1 MRRFLAALGLACVL
15 AATGITGQQSPV
27 FTPFGALPVL
37 DAYLES
43 LRQQADI
50 PGMSAAVVRD
60 GVVIWEKGYGFQ
72 NTASRIRATPDTPY
86 LVGDLSG
93 TLAAAMILACVEQRH
108 LYLGDPIRKYGA
120 ELPEADITIRDLL
133 SHTTPDAEEPFAYS
147 PERYERLT
155 AVMEGCESR
164 SYRKSVAQLLDSN
177 AMRDSVPGT
186 DLWHSDTVLREGEFE
201 REDVDRYRQVL
212 ERMAIPYKVDSRG
225 RAERTELPPMQ
236 MSASGGLVST
246 VRDLAR
252 LDAALDST
260 VFLRQETLDM
270 AWIPLTTPR
279 GFVSPMGLGWFVQ
292 SHRGERVV
300 WHFGLIGGAYSSL
313 VVKLPDRKLT
323 FILLANSDRL
333 SAPFQLSSGNV
344 TRSLFATLF
353 LRLVT

>member
-1 MRRFLAALGLACVL
+1 MRPILAAVGLVFVL
-15 AATGITGQQSPV
+15 AATDIIGQQPPV

-60 GVVIWEKGYGFQ
+60 GIVIWEKGYGFQ
-72 NTASRIRATPDTPY
+72 NVSSRIRAAPDTPY
-86 LVGDLSG
+86 LIGDLSG
-93 TLAAAMILACVEQRH
+93 TLAAAMILACVEQRR
-108 LYLGDPIRKYGA
+108 LYLDDPIRKYGA
-120 ELPEADITIRDLL
+120 ELPEAGVTIRDLL
-133 SHTTPDAEEPFAYS
+133 SHTTPGAEEPFAYS
-147 PERYERLT
+147 PERYGQLT
-155 AVMEGCESR
+155 TVMEACEPR
-164 SYRKSVAQLLDSN
+164 SFRKSVAQLLDSN

-186 DLWHSDTVLREGEFE
+186 DLWRSDTVLREGEFE
-201 REDVDRYRQVL
+201 GEDVDRYRHVL
-212 ERMAIPYKVDSRG
+212 ERMAVPYKVDSRG
-225 RAERTELPPMQ
+225 RPERTELPPMP

-260 VFLRQETLDM
+260 VMLRQETLDV
-270 AWIPLTTPR
+270 AWNPLIMPR

-300 WHFGLIGGAYSSL
+300 WHFGLIGNASSSL

-323 FILLANSDRL
+323 FILLANSDGL
-333 SAPFQLSSGNV
+333 SAPFELPSGNV

-353 LRLVT
+353 LKLVT

>member
-1 MRRFLAALGLACVL
+1 MRPFLAAVGLAIVL
-15 AATGITGQQSPV
+15 AGAGITGQQPPV

-37 DAYLES
+37 DNYLEA

-72 NTASRIRATPDTPY
+72 NIASRIRAAPDTPY
-86 LVGDLSG
+86 LIGDLSG
-93 TLAAAMILACVEQRH
+93 TLTAAMILACVEQRH
-108 LYLGDPIRKYGA
+108 LYLDDPIRKYGA
-120 ELPEADITIRDLL
+120 ELPEADVTIRDLL
-133 SHTTPDAEEPFAYS
+133 SHTTPGAEEPFAYS
-147 PERYERLT
+147 PERYGQLT
-155 AVMEGCESR
+155 AVMERCESR
-164 SYRKSVAQLLDSN
+164 SFRKSVAQLLDLN

-201 REDVDRYRQVL
+201 GEDVDRYRHVL
-212 ERMAIPYKVDSRG
+212 ERMAVPYKVDSRG
-225 RAERTELPPMQ
+225 RAERTELPPMP
-236 MSASGGLVST
+236 MSATGGLVST

-260 VFLRQETLDM
+260 VILRQETLDM
-270 AWIPLTTPR
+270 AWNPLITPR

-292 SHRGERVV
+292 SHRNERVV
-300 WHFGLIGGAYSSL
+300 WHFGLIGNAYSSL
-313 VVKLPDRKLT
+313 MVKLPDRKLT

-333 SAPFQLSSGNV
+333 SAPFQLPSGNV
-344 TRSLFATLF
+344 TSSLFATLF

>member
-1 MRRFLAALGLACVL
+1 MRPILAAVGLVFVL
-15 AATGITGQQSPV
+15 AATEIIGQQPPV

-50 PGMSAAVVRD
+50 PGMSAAVARD

-72 NTASRIRATPDTPY
+72 NVSSGIRATPDTPY

-93 TLAAAMILACVEQRH
+93 TLAAAMILACAEQRR
-108 LYLGDPIRKYGA
+108 LYLDDPIRKYGA
-120 ELPEADITIRDLL
+120 QLPEADVTIRDLL
-133 SHTTPDAEEPFAYS
+133 SHTTPGAEEPFAYS
-147 PERYERLT
+147 PERYGQLT
-155 AVMEGCESR
+155 TVMEACEPR
-164 SYRKSVAQLLDSN
+164 SFRKSVAQLLDSN

-186 DLWHSDTVLREGEFE
+186 DLWRSDTVLREGEFE
-201 REDVDRYRQVL
+201 GEDVDRYRRVL
-212 ERMAIPYKVDSRG
+212 ERMAVPYRVDSRG
-225 RAERTELPPMQ
+225 RAERTELPPMP

-270 AWIPLTTPR
+270 AWTPLTTPR

-292 SHRGERVV
+292 SHRNERVV
-300 WHFGLIGGAYSSL
+300 WHFGLIAGAYSSL

-323 FILLANSDRL
+323 MILLANSDRL
-333 SAPFQLSSGNV
+333 SAPFQLSSGNL

>member
-1 MRRFLAALGLACVL
+1 MRQFLAAVGFAIVL
-15 AATGITGQQSPV
+15 AATGIAGQQPPV

-37 DAYLES
+37 DNYLES

-60 GVVIWEKGYGFQ
+60 GAVIWEKGYGFQ
-72 NTASRIRATPDTPY
+72 NVSSRIRATPDTPF

-108 LYLGDPIRKYGA
+108 LYLDDPIRKYGA
-120 ELPEADITIRDLL
+120 ELPEAGVTIRDLL
-133 SHTTPDAEEPFAYS
+133 SHTTPGAEEPFAYS
-147 PERYERLT
+147 PERYGQLT
-155 AVMEGCESR
+155 TVMEACEPR
-164 SYRKSVAQLLDSN
+164 SFRKSVAQLLDSN

-201 REDVDRYRQVL
+201 GEDVDRYRRVL
-212 ERMAIPYKVDSRG
+212 ERMAVPYKVDSRG
-225 RAERTELPPMQ
+225 RAERTELPPMP

-252 LDAALDST
+252 LDATLDSA
-260 VFLRQETLDM
+260 VLLRQETLDV
-270 AWIPLTTPR
+270 AWNPLITPR

-300 WHFGLIGGAYSSL
+300 WHFGLIGNAYSSL
-313 VVKLPDRKLT
+313 VVKLPDRKVT
-323 FILLANSDRL
+323 FILLANSDGL
-333 SAPFQLSSGNV
+333 SAAFQLPSGNV

>member
-1 MRRFLAALGLACVL
+1 MRPFLAGVGLAVVL
-15 AATGITGQQSPV
+15 AATEIAGQQPPV

-37 DAYLES
+37 DSYLEA
-43 LRQQADI
+43 LRQQVGI

-60 GVVIWEKGYGFQ
+60 GVVIWEMGYGFQ
-72 NTASRIRATPDTPY
+72 NTASRIRATADTPY

-93 TLAAAMILACVEQRH
+93 TLAATMLLACVEQRH
-108 LYLGDPIRKYGA
+108 LYLDDPIRKYGA
-120 ELPEADITIRDLL
+120 GLPEADVTIRDLL
-133 SHTTPDAEEPFAYS
+133 SHTTPGAEEPFAYS
-147 PERYERLT
+147 PERYEQLT
-155 AVMEGCESR
+155 GVMEGCESR
-164 SYRKSVAQLLDSN
+164 SFRKSVAQLLESN

-201 REDVDRYRQVL
+201 GEDVDRYRHVL
-212 ERMAIPYKVDSRG
+212 ERMAVPYKVDSRG
-225 RAERTELPPMQ
+225 RAERTELPPMP

-260 VFLRQETLDM
+260 VILRQETLDM
-270 AWIPLTTPR
+270 AWNPLITPR

-300 WHFGLIGGAYSSL
+300 WHFGLIGNAYSSL

-323 FILLANSDRL
+323 FILLANSDGL
-333 SAPFQLSSGNV
+333 SAAFQLPSGNV

>member
-1 MRRFLAALGLACVL
+1 MRPFLAAVGLAFVL
-15 AATGITGQQSPV
+15 AATEIAGQQPPV

-43 LRQQADI
+43 LRQQVGI

-60 GVVIWEKGYGFQ
+60 GEVIWEKGYGFQ
-72 NTASRIRATPDTPY
+72 NTASRIRAAPDTPY

-93 TLAAAMILACVEQRH
+93 TLAATMILACVEQRH
-108 LYLGDPIRKYGA
+108 LYLDDPIRKYGA
-120 ELPEADITIRDLL
+120 ELPEAGATIRDLL
-133 SHTTPDAEEPFAYS
+133 SHTTPAAEEPFTYS
-147 PERYERLT
+147 PERYEQLT
-155 AVMEGCESR
+155 AVMEACESR
-164 SYRKSVAQLLDSN
+164 SFRKSVAQLLDSN

-201 REDVDRYRQVL
+201 AEDVDRYRHVL
-212 ERMAIPYKVDSRG
+212 ERMAVPYKVDSRG
-225 RAERTELPPMQ
+225 RAERTELPPMP

-252 LDAALDST
+252 LDAGLDST
-260 VFLRQETLDM
+260 VILRQETLDM
-270 AWIPLTTPR
+270 AWNPLITPN

-300 WHFGLIGGAYSSL
+300 WHFGMIANAYSSL

-323 FILLANSDRL
+323 FILLANSDGL
-333 SAPFQLSSGNV
+333 SAAFQLPSGNV

>member
-1 MRRFLAALGLACVL
+1 MRPFLAAVGLAFVL
-15 AATGITGQQSPV
+15 AATEIAGQQPPV

-43 LRQQADI
+43 LRQQVGS
-50 PGMSAAVVRD
+50 PGMSAAVVRE

-72 NTASRIRATPDTPY
+72 NTASRIRAAPDTPY

-93 TLAAAMILACVEQRH
+93 TLAATMILACVEQRH
-108 LYLGDPIRKYGA
+108 LYLDDPIRKYGA
-120 ELPEADITIRDLL
+120 ELPEAGVTIRDLL
-133 SHTTPDAEEPFAYS
+133 SHTTPAAEEPFAYS
-147 PERYERLT
+147 PERYEQLT
-155 AVMEGCESR
+155 AVMEKCESR
-164 SYRKSVAQLLDSN
+164 SFRKSVAQLLDSN

-201 REDVDRYRQVL
+201 AEDVDRYRHVL
-212 ERMAIPYKVDSRG
+212 ERMAVPYKVDSRG
-225 RAERTELPPMQ
+225 RAERTELPPMP

-252 LDAALDST
+252 FDAGLDST
-260 VFLRQETLDM
+260 VILRQETLDT
-270 AWIPLTTPR
+270 AWNPLITPG

-300 WHFGLIGGAYSSL
+300 WHFGMIGNAYSSL

-323 FILLANSDRL
+323 FILLANSDGL
-333 SAPFQLSSGNV
+333 SAAFQLPSGNV

>member
-1 MRRFLAALGLACVL
+1 MRPFLGAVGLAFVL
-15 AATGITGQQSPV
+15 AATEIAGQQPPV

-43 LRQQADI
+43 LRQQVGI

-60 GVVIWEKGYGFQ
+60 GDVIWEKGYGFQ
-72 NTASRIRATPDTPY
+72 NTGSRIRATPDTPY

-93 TLAAAMILACVEQRH
+93 TLAATMILACVEQRH
-108 LYLGDPIRKYGA
+108 LYLDDPIRKYGA
-120 ELPEADITIRDLL
+120 ELPEAGVTIRDLL
-133 SHTTPDAEEPFAYS
+133 SHTTPAAEEPFTYS
-147 PERYERLT
+147 PERYEQLT
-155 AVMEGCESR
+155 PVMEGCESR
-164 SYRKSVAQLLDSN
+164 SFRKSVAQLLDSN

-201 REDVDRYRQVL
+201 AEDVDRYRHVL
-212 ERMAIPYKVDSRG
+212 ERMAVPYKVDSRG
-225 RAERTELPPMQ
+225 RAERTELPPMP

-252 LDAALDST
+252 FDAALDSA
-260 VFLRQETLDM
+260 VILRQETLDT
-270 AWIPLTTPR
+270 AWNPLITPS

-300 WHFGLIGGAYSSL
+300 WHFGMIANAYSSL

-323 FILLANSDRL
+323 FILLANSDGL
-333 SAPFQLSSGNV
+333 SAAFQLPSGNV

>member
-1 MRRFLAALGLACVL
+1 MRRFLSAVGLACIL
-15 AATGITGQQSPV
+15 AATGITGQQTPV

-93 TLAAAMILACVEQRH
+93 TLAAAMILACVEERH
-108 LYLGDPIRKYGA
+108 LYLDDPIRKYGA
-120 ELPEADITIRDLL
+120 ELPEADVTIRALL
-133 SHTTPDAEEPFAYS
+133 SHTTPSAEEPFAYS
-147 PERYERLT
+147 PERYGQLT

-164 SYRKSVAQLLDSN
+164 SFRKSVAQLLDSN

-201 REDVDRYRQVL
+201 GEDVDRYRHVL
-212 ERMAIPYKVDSRG
+212 ERMAVPYKIDSRG
-225 RAERTELPPMQ
+225 RAERTELPPMP

-260 VFLRQETLDM
+260 VILRQETLDM
-270 AWIPLTTPR
+270 AWNPLITPR

-300 WHFGLIGGAYSSL
+300 WHFGLIGNAYSSL

-323 FILLANSDRL
+323 FILLANSDGL
-333 SAPFQLSSGNV
+333 SAPFQLPSGNV
-344 TRSLFATLF
+344 TRSIFATLF

>member
-1 MRRFLAALGLACVL
+1 
-15 AATGITGQQSPV
+15 
-27 FTPFGALPVL
+27 
-37 DAYLES
+37 
-43 LRQQADI
+43 
-50 PGMSAAVVRD
+50 MSAAVVRD

-108 LYLGDPIRKYGA
+108 LYLDDPIRKYGA
-120 ELPEADITIRDLL
+120 ELPDADVTIRDLL
-133 SHTTPDAEEPFAYS
+133 SHTTPGAEEPFAYS
-147 PERYERLT
+147 PERYEHLT
-155 AVMEGCESR
+155 AVMEACEAR
-164 SYRKSVAQLLDSN
+164 SFRKSVAQLLDSN

-201 REDVDRYRQVL
+201 GEDVDRYRHVL
-212 ERMAIPYKVDSRG
+212 ERMAVPYKIDSRG
-225 RAERTELPPMQ
+225 RAERTELPPMP

-260 VFLRQETLDM
+260 VILRQETLDM
-270 AWIPLTTPR
+270 AWNPLITPR

-300 WHFGLIGGAYSSL
+300 WHFGLIGNAYSSL

-323 FILLANSDRL
+323 FILLANSDGL
-333 SAPFQLSSGNV
+333 SAPFQLPSGNV
-344 TRSLFATLF
+344 NRSIFATLF

>member
-1 MRRFLAALGLACVL
+1 MRRLLSAVSLACVL
-15 AATGITGQQSPV
+15 AATGIAGQQVPV

-93 TLAAAMILACVEQRH
+93 TIAAAMILACVEQRH
-108 LYLGDPIRKYGA
+108 LYLDDPIRKYGA
-120 ELPEADITIRDLL
+120 ELPEAGITIRDLL
-133 SHTTPDAEEPFAYS
+133 SHTTPGAEEPFAYS

-155 AVMEGCESR
+155 AVMEACEPR

-201 REDVDRYRQVL
+201 GEDVDRYRQVL
-212 ERMAIPYKVDSRG
+212 ERMAVPYKVDSRG
-225 RAERTELPPMQ
+225 RAERTELPPIQ

-252 LDAALDST
+252 LDATLDST

-270 AWIPLTTPR
+270 AWNPLVTPR

-300 WHFGLIGGAYSSL
+300 WHFGLIAGAYSSL

>member
-1 MRRFLAALGLACVL
+1 MRPILAAVGLVFVL
-15 AATGITGQQSPV
+15 AATEIIGQQPPV

-50 PGMSAAVVRD
+50 PGMSAAVARD

-72 NTASRIRATPDTPY
+72 NVSSHLRATPDTPY

-93 TLAAAMILACVEQRH
+93 TLAAAMILACVEQRR
-108 LYLGDPIRKYGA
+108 LYLDDPIRKYGA
-120 ELPEADITIRDLL
+120 QLPGADVTIRDLL
-133 SHTTPDAEEPFAYS
+133 SHTTPGAEEPFAYS
-147 PERYERLT
+147 PERYGQLT
-155 AVMEGCESR
+155 TVMEACEPR
-164 SYRKSVAQLLDSN
+164 SFRKSVAQLLDSN

-201 REDVDRYRQVL
+201 GQDVARYRQVL
-212 ERMAIPYKVDSRG
+212 ERMAVPYRVDSRG
-225 RAERTELPPMQ
+225 RAERTELPPTP

-252 LDAALDST
+252 LDATLDSS
-260 VFLRQETLDM
+260 VFLRQETLDE
-270 AWIPLTTPR
+270 AWNPRVTTR

-300 WHFGLIGGAYSSL
+300 WHFGLIGNASSSL

-323 FILLANSDRL
+323 FILLANSDGL
-333 SAPFQLSSGNV
+333 SAPFELPSGNV

-353 LRLVT
+353 LKLVT